1 MRCIIV
7 DDEPYAIDLLK
18 SYVLKTESLEL
29 AGTFSNPVK
38 AHAFLVKNRVD
49 LIFLDINMPELTGIQ
64 LIKSLT
70 HCPEIIFTTA
80 YAEYGAESYEY
91 NAVDYLLKP
100 IRYDR
105 FLKAVTKAGEIT
117 QKARGIKTNSVEVS
131 TTPQTEEILLNIKS
145 GSKVHRVGTGSILYV
160 EASGN
165 YMIFHTI
172 QEKIMSLMSMK
183 EAIDLLPK
191 DSFARIHKSYIVSLA
206 AIEIIERH
214 QVTIKGTRLPVGS
227 SYREL
232 FLDKLK

>member
-1 MRCIIV
+1 MKCIIV

-29 AGTFSNPVK
+29 VGTFTNPVK
-38 AHAFLVKNRVD
+38 AHAFLAKNRVD

-80 YAEYGAESYEY
+80 YTEYGAESYDY

-105 FLKAVTKAGEIT
+105 FLKAVTKAEEIS
-117 QKARGIKTNSVEVS
+117 QKSRAVKINSVEAS
-131 TTPQTEEILLNIKS
+131 TLPQAEGTLLNIKS

-165 YMIFHTI
+165 YLIFHTVK
-172 QEKIMSLMSMK
+172 EKIMSLMTMK

-191 DSFARIHKSYIVSLA
+191 ESFARIHKSYIVSLS
-206 AIEIIERH
+206 AIDIVERH

-232 FLDKLK
+232 LFSRL

>member
-1 MRCIIV
+1 MKCIII
-7 DDEPYAIDLLK
+7 DDEPFAIDLLRT
-18 SYVLKTESLEL
+18 YVEKTDSLEL
-29 AGTFSNPVK
+29 AGSFSNPVK
-38 AHAFLVKNRVD
+38 AHSFLIKNNID

-70 HCPEIIFTTA
+70 HCPLIIFTTA
-80 YAEYGAESYEY
+80 YAGYGVESYEY

-105 FLKAVTKAGEIT
+105 FLKAVNKASEMIST
-117 QKARGIKTNSVEVS
+117 FISVNRDS
-131 TTPQTEEILLNIKS
+131 SSMSGNPISEERVINIKS
-145 GSKVHRVGTGSILYV
+145 GSKVHRVGIGSILYV

-165 YMIFHTI
+165 YLIFHTV
-172 QEKIMSLMSMK
+172 QEKIMSLMTMK
-183 EAIDLLPK
+183 EAIDLLSK

-232 FLDKLK
+232 FLSKI